1 MEILFQILTP
11 RFVSLYNIVVY
22 SYSALIK
29 NNNVCVHDAFIIK
42 YSLIH
47 VVKQLHNVFV
57 VTLTSLTFTFIV
69 FLLSVFC
76 GECNRCMNYLFL

>member
-1 MEILFQILTP
+1 M
-11 RFVSLYNIVVY
+11 SLYNIVVY

-29 NNNVCVHDAFIIK
+29 NNNACVHDAFIIK

-69 FLLSVFC
+69 FLLSVFS

>member
-1 MEILFQILTP
+1 M
-11 RFVSLYNIVVY
+11 SLYNIVVY

-42 YSLIH
+42 YSLIN